1 MKKRVTELGP
11 RRWAKQDE
19 ELERYWRT
27 PWLRYRGNLG
37 DGNHR
42 TRLPTMGEQ
51 EQGWGME
58 SLAARS
64 WPR

>member
-1 MKKRVTELGP
+1 MAKLVRLDERP
-11 RRWAKQDE
+11 EQRWRRQDE

-27 PWLRYRGNLG
+27 PWVRYPGNLY

-51 EQGWGME
+51 ERGGNAWE
-58 SLAARS
+58 R
-64 WPR
+64 